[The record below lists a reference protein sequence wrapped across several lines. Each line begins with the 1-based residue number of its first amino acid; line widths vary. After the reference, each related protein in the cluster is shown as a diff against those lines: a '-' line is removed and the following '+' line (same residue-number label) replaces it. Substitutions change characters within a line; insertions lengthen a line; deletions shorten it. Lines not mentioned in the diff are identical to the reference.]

1 MLVLLTEIYAQRL
14 DFVTSVGKAKA
25 EVHTRIESLDAFN
38 ERAWSH
44 TVDGIKE
51 EALAN
56 KRHILDLFEHVKSI
70 KKKQVVVDKVVTK
83 TTLDL
88 AEASDRIESLEV
100 EARILHESLLN
111 SQVLLAR
118 AQHHGK
124 ACTTW

>member
-1 MLVLLTEIYAQRL
+1 MFVLLTKIYAQRL
-14 DFVTSVGKAKA
+14 DFETSVDKANA

-38 ERAWSH
+38 ERAWSE

-51 EALAN
+51 EALVN

-118 AQHHGK
+118 ARKHGK